1 MNECLPTEAGEKSL
15 PPFVIT
21 LLFSLGFDGF
31 DVIPANAGIQVPRR
45 MTTLRLF
52 VSLSF
57 ARLKEE
63 KKTPKQ
69 NPWIPACAGMTAVV
83 NSDQGGRFCESLISS
98 STSNR
103 SLFGI
108 VEKPPQGKNACG
120 AFAALARNTSLVPNR
135 SATRDNAP
143 PSSLI
148 PSRRARAP
156 YRGRAGAHR
165 KGAPFDMPPSAATQ
179 GEVDTVAMQ
188 DEGNAPAPETGLFNN
203 PSSVAIDLAYPADM
217 LRRACTNTTVR
228 TMMA

>member
-103 SLFGI
+103 SLFGV
-108 VEKPPQGKNACG
+108 VEKAPLTRGVG
-120 AFAALARNTSLVPNR
+120 GFMARKDGGESEGIVLY
-135 SATRDNAP
+135 
-143 PSSLI
+143 
-148 PSRRARAP
+148 PSRSPSLGWKPTPPGPPCQGGKGHAP
-156 YRGRAGAHR
+156 
-165 KGAPFDMPPSAATQ
+165 
-179 GEVDTVAMQ
+179 
-188 DEGNAPAPETGLFNN
+188 DEGFFNS